1 MACAADK
8 VKEYRDEFTDKTEK
22 LIKEVFPTKVVL
34 LNEFLKDKFN
44 IEDLKKIDGDLNV
57 PIVHPLVL
65 ANDFQPSPKK
75 RKIEGEEPVNNIVVQ
90 NGPLKAI
97 PPNKILVEL
106 IESLKPEIQDLME
119 SCNSVKTWIQLLIP
133 RIEDGNN
140 FGVSIQEDV
149 LGEVTRI
156 EAEAAS
162 FLDQISR
169 YFITRGKVVSKVVK
183 YPHIMDYRR
192 TVIELDEKEYISL
205 KLCCCEL
212 KNHYLCLHDAITKNL
227 DKIKKPRSSNT
238 DSLY

>member
-1 MACAADK
+1 M
-8 VKEYRDEFTDKTEK
+8 Y
-22 LIKEVFPTKVVL
+22 VL
-34 LNEFLKDKFN
+34 
-44 IEDLKKIDGDLNV
+44 V
-57 PIVHPLVL
+57 
-65 ANDFQPSPKK
+65 
-75 RKIEGEEPVNNIVVQ
+75 
-90 NGPLKAI
+90 GPLKAI
-97 PPNKILVEL
+97 PLNEPLVDL

-119 SCNSVKTWIQLLIP
+119 NCNSVKTWIQLLIP

-140 FGVSIQEDV
+140 FGVSIQEDI

-192 TVIELDEKEYISL
+192 TVVELDEKEYISL

-212 KNHYLCLHDAITKNL
+212 KNHYLCLHDAISKNL